1 MRRVCLFWLQK
12 PWLGVWR
19 GWEVNHI
26 LSTKFVLWKSNL
38 HQATVGCW
46 FSLYWHLQEYRGSS
60 SFPRI
65 NLILQR
71 SWTMNHMASY
81 LVCNNCELHSLFSL
95 KYFVYYWVPYLL
107 LPMFVCMLVLCLS
120 FKLTVHRQL
129 ILWFWGNLG
138 HLKNQFDSCSC
149 LMSVHFVLW
158 FSLDMLPFLAD
169 GIGLL
174 GLMIVMEASTEASTI
189 TVITAVES
197 AIEKLYSNNSCNFVL
212 STVPE
217 RSSCTSELQLS
228 TSSVLQEPRF
238 H

>member
-1 MRRVCLFWLQK
+1 
-12 PWLGVWR
+12 
-19 GWEVNHI
+19 
-26 LSTKFVLWKSNL
+26 
-38 HQATVGCW
+38 
-46 FSLYWHLQEYRGSS
+46 
-60 SFPRI
+60 
-65 NLILQR
+65 
-71 SWTMNHMASY
+71 MNHMALY

-138 HLKNQFDSCSC
+138 HLKNKFWLLQLSNECAFCALILSRHASFFGWW
-149 LMSVHFVLW
+149 HR
-158 FSLDMLPFLAD
+158 
-169 GIGLL
+169 LL
-174 GLMIVMEASTEASTI
+174 GLVIVMEASTEASTI
-189 TVITAVES
+189 TIITAVES
-197 AIEKLYSNNSCNFVL
+197 AIEKLYSNNSSNFVL